1 MHTRSTRV
9 KTSTKIRSWGFGS
22 SKTGKAGGLSKK
34 KSWIEFLPKK
44 RIKQIPP
51 TSRFKGLTSNQIRKL
66 KKEN

>member
-1 MHTRSTRV
+1 MRV

-22 SKTGKAGGLSKK
+22 SKTGKNGGLSKK
-34 KSWIEFLPKK
+34 PAGKCLPKK

-66 KKEN
+66 QKENSDARIF